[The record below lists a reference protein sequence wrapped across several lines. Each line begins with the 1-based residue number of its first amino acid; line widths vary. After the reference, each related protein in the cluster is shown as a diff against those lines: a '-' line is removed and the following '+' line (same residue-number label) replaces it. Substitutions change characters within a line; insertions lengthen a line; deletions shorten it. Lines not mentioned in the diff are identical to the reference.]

1 MIAFQNR
8 LEGIKLLL
16 FSLLF
21 FLMLL
26 MGAWFSYSLV
36 KKYRKKYGENK
47 LFYRDEDIFSI
58 RKKEMNNILSI

>member
-8 LEGIKLLL
+8 LEGIKPLL

-36 KKYRKKYGENK
+36 KKYSKKYDENK

-58 RKKEMNNILSI
+58 RKK

>member
-1 MIAFQNR
+1 MIAFKNR
-8 LEGIKLLL
+8 LEGIKPIL

-26 MGAWFSYSLV
+26 MRAWFSYSLV

-58 RKKEMNNILSI
+58 RKKEMNNIL

>member
-1 MIAFQNR
+1 MMVFQNR
-8 LEGIKLLL
+8 LEGIKPLL

-21 FLMLL
+21 FLILL

-47 LFYRDEDIFSI
+47 LFYHDEDIFSI
-58 RKKEMNNILSI
+58 RKNENE